1 MIIQKVIDAMMA
13 KDYEALGE
21 CFAPKCRYF
30 DYCPLGVSMQTYH
43 VYSRPA
49 IKMFFRNKFTFRVI
63 DVFDAVIENETT
75 ANYLVS
81 YAGTYMCVRARIE
94 KLDENGLIQEMTVR
108 MA

>member
-1 MIIQKVIDAMMA
+1 MIKKVIDAMMA
-13 KDYEALGE
+13 KDYKAMAE

-30 DYCPLGVSMQTYH
+30 DYCPLSLNMQTYH
-43 VYSRPA
+43 VYSRPS
-49 IKMFFRNKFTFRVI
+49 IEMFFHNKFVFRI
-63 DVFDAVIENETT
+63 INVFDAVIEDEYT